1 MTRLY
6 SDFTIACDGRINLES
21 RDERWAGDFVTRD
34 KEQAVTNSTVIE
46 ILQEDRSLFSS
57 QFALGFRSLSFI
69 PELESRFRQFYLEHN
84 PGQLKRA
91 IPIALVLTLLFSL
104 ADYLRLPPEIFTQ
117 LGPFRMAQLVIL
129 LVLTVLVFR
138 DVQPLLEAG
147 VILALA
153 VYGITTPIILGIINA
168 GGEFSPISA
177 HLLILCFGYFLSG
190 LRFYHAMFAG
200 LIISLA
206 YPASQAL
213 FSSPLPNLAFNCFMI
228 IAFNVL
234 GLCGAYF
241 LEYTARENYLSGQ
254 LLSELALFDG
264 LTGLLNRRAFGLD
277 LEKICRQ
284 AKRGRV
290 TVSLGMVDVDHFKEF
305 NDYFGHVQ
313 GDHCLRKIAGSLRDS
328 IRRPLDKVGR
338 YGGEEFILVWYDCN
352 EQAALEIAEA
362 ARKAVEA
369 LAIPHGPGATQ
380 RTVTIS
386 IGVATGNPREMM
398 DSGSLIRAADR
409 ALYEAKSDGRNR
421 VTLAT
426 DRDLAA
432 KPR

>member
-1 MTRLY
+1 MTG
-6 SDFTIACDGRINLES
+6 DNELE
-21 RDERWAGDFVTRD
+21 VT
-34 KEQAVTNSTVIE
+34 KSTVSE
-46 ILQEDRSLFSS
+46 ILQEDRSLFST

-69 PELESRFRQFYLEHN
+69 PELESQFRQFYLEN
-84 PGQLKRA
+84 SPGQLKRA
-91 IPIALVLTLLFSL
+91 IPIALVLTLLFSVT
-104 ADYLRLPPEIFTQ
+104 DYLRLPPEIFTQ
-117 LGPFRMAQLVIL
+117 LGPFRVAQLATL

-138 DVQPLLEAG
+138 DIQSLLEAG
-147 VILALA
+147 VILTLA
-153 VYGITTPIILGIINA
+153 VYGITTPIILGIINV

-206 YPASQAL
+206 YPASQVL

-241 LEYTARENYLSGQ
+241 LEYAARENYLSRQ

-264 LTGLLNRRAFGLD
+264 LTGLLNRRAFALD

-290 TVSLGMVDVDHFKEF
+290 TVSLAMVDVDHFKEF

-313 GDHCLRKIAGSLRDS
+313 GDHCLRRIASALQDS

-338 YGGEEFILVWYDCN
+338 YGGEEFILIWYDCN
-352 EQAALEIAEA
+352 EQSALEIGEA
-362 ARKAVEA
+362 VREAVAA

-380 RTVTIS
+380 RTVTVS
-386 IGVATGNPREMM
+386 IGVATGQPREKM

-409 ALYEAKSDGRNR
+409 ALYEAKSGGRNR
-421 VTLAT
+421 VTLAS
-426 DRDLAA
+426 DQEFSA
-432 KPR
+432 KPL

>member
-1 MTRLY
+1 MT
-6 SDFTIACDGRINLES
+6 
-21 RDERWAGDFVTRD
+21 GDN
-34 KEQAVTNSTVIE
+34 EHAVTNSTVSE
-46 ILQEDRSLFSS
+46 ILQEDRSLFST

-69 PELESRFRQFYLEHN
+69 PELEPQFRQFYLEN
-84 PGQLKRA
+84 SPGQLKRA
-91 IPIALVLTLLFSL
+91 IPIALVLTLLFSVT
-104 ADYLRLPPEIFTQ
+104 DYLRLPPEVFTG
-117 LGPFRMAQLVIL
+117 LGPFRVAQLATL

-138 DVQPLLEAG
+138 DVQSLLEAG
-147 VILALA
+147 VILTLA
-153 VYGITTPIILGIINA
+153 VYGITTPIILGIINV

-177 HLLILCFGYFLSG
+177 HLLILCFGYFLAG

-206 YPASQAL
+206 YPASQVL

-241 LEYTARENYLSGQ
+241 LEYAARENYLSRQ
-254 LLSELALFDG
+254 LLTELALFDG
-264 LTGLLNRRAFGLD
+264 LTGLLNRRAFALD

-290 TVSLGMVDVDHFKEF
+290 DVSLAMVDVDHFKEF

-313 GDHCLRKIAGSLRDS
+313 GDHCLRRIASALQGS

-352 EQAALEIAEA
+352 EQSALEIGEA
-362 ARKAVEA
+362 AREAVAA

-386 IGVATGNPREMM
+386 IGVATGKPREML

-409 ALYEAKSDGRNR
+409 ALYEAKSGGRNR
-421 VTLAT
+421 VILAS
-426 DRDLAA
+426 DQDFAA
-432 KPR
+432 KPL